1 MLVFFI
7 THCSFVNL
15 DGITNIFVCCD
26 TVRNNREERLNAFF
40 SFFSFLREPI
50 LHLRKMGYNF
60 HAEKIQFTCSYS
72 CRTLG
77 CCRQTNDCY
86 FLFLDSYTISFVKD
100 TRLKRFL
107 KNTNYMINWCMS
119 SFGEQ
124 GTLAWGILSFL
135 AYYY

>member
-40 SFFSFLREPI
+40 FFFFFWRERI
-50 LHLRKMGYNF
+50 FHLRKMRYNF
-60 HAEKIQFTCSYS
+60 HAEKIKFTCSYS

-86 FLFLDSYTISFVKD
+86 FLFLDSYTLSFVKD

-107 KNTNYMINWCMS
+107 KNTNYMIN
-119 SFGEQ
+119 
-124 GTLAWGILSFL
+124 
-135 AYYY
+135 